1 MLVCPLLLAACV
13 GTGVTDA
20 DSGALKPDTTKVP
33 PVGTVQRTSLT
44 VRVQLDPSDQALA
57 ATAGVIVPGI
67 TVRLTR
73 NGSNDA
79 PRTAT
84 TDANGSV
91 RFDALLDGI
100 YSASAERV
108 LSATELQRLPVA
120 DRDASVF
127 AAGATIVVSPPTAA
141 TASMSLVAA
150 RRGTLVISEFF
161 DYQGYPIP
169 YNWGSYLEVYNN
181 GDSTAYLD
189 GMYITRTLW
198 SFLQTTTFADCDAP
212 SYLPYRRDVDRVWV
226 QGGLQ
231 FPGSGREYAVPPGEA
246 RVYALDALDHRA
258 ASGSDQFAD
267 LSGAQFEH
275 YASSSDTDNPSAVNM
290 LPAFGTTTGSLG
302 RGFRI
307 SSTAS
312 WILVKA
318 KPESQFQTATLT
330 PINAQ
335 APGGVP
341 FTPQPMWG
349 IPREDIVDIFSVD
362 FSPGYKAYLATTS
375 FTYTLCLPW
384 LPEVFERAAAEVED
398 KTFRP
403 GAIRR
408 RSLGRTSD
416 GREILM
422 RTRTSARDLEVTTSL
437 LQRSLNRG
445 R

>member
-1 MLVCPLLLAACV
+1 MFGTACV

-33 PVGTVQRTSLT
+33 PVGTVQRTILT

-57 ATAGVIVPGI
+57 ATAGVSVPGI

-108 LSATELQRLPVA
+108 LSATELQRLPAA

-127 AAGATIVVSPPTAA
+127 AAGTTIVVSPPTAA
-141 TASMSLVAA
+141 TASLSLVAA
-150 RRGTLVISEFF
+150 RRGSLVISEVF
-161 DYQGYPIP
+161 DFQGRPIP
-169 YNWGSYLEVYNN
+169 YNWSSYIEIYNN

-189 GMYITRTLW
+189 GMYLVATPWLVLHTA
-198 SFLQTTTFADCDAP
+198 SFAYCDAAE
-212 SYLPYRRDVDRVWV
+212 YQPYRSDSTRLWV
-226 QGGLQ
+226 QAGIR
-231 FPGSGREYAVPPGEA
+231 FPGEGREFPVPPGSA
-246 RVYALDALDHRA
+246 VVFATDAVNHRV
-258 ASGSDQFAD
+258 ASGSDAFPD
-267 LSGAQFEH
+267 LSGAEFEH
-275 YASSSDTDNPSAVNM
+275 AVAGSDPDNPMAVNVTSVFS
-290 LPAFGTTTGSLG
+290 AGTGAGG
-302 RGFRI
+302 RGLRATGPN
-307 SSTAS
+307 SWALVASAASTQ
-312 WILVKA
+312 LKEV
-318 KPESQFQTATLT
+318 TL
-330 PINAQ
+330 PPLIPNP
-335 APGGVP
+335 PGGAVR
-341 FTPQPMWG
+341 QSQNLWG
-349 IPREDIVDIFSVD
+349 IPSGYVLDVFSRD
-362 FSPGYKAYLATTS
+362 YSPDYKAYLGSTT
-375 FTYTLCLPW
+375 FTYTMCLPW
-384 LPEVFERAAAEVED
+384 LPTVFERAPAELDDVS
-398 KTFRP
+398 FRP